1 MSNFFWPA
9 SGSGATPSQ
18 IEAAIDAAL
27 ASFFPTDVLDQIY
40 HANSVNNVTTSFT
53 EVGGAGQGTIP
64 AGTKK
69 IQVSSTTGKPLQFG
83 IGANA
88 GAAVAKFN
96 IVAGGGPIEFPV
108 QFAAADILCVLNL
121 DTGTISTG
129 NFVINFLG

>member
-1 MSNFFWPA
+1 MAQYIRFPA
-9 SGSGATPSQ
+9 TTGATPVE

-27 ASFFPTDVLDQIY
+27 AAFFPTNVIGQIY
-40 HANSVNNVTTSFT
+40 HAAATNNITTSFT

-69 IQVSSTTGKPLQFG
+69 IQVSSTVGKPLQFG

-108 QFAAADILCVLNL
+108 QFAAADILCVKNL
-121 DTGTISTG
+121 DAGTISTG

>member
-1 MSNFFWPA
+1 MAQFVWPVTGGA
-9 SGSGATPSQ
+9 SQAQ

-27 ASFFPTDVLDQIY
+27 AAFFPTDVLGQIY
-40 HANSVNNVTTSFT
+40 HAASTNNITGAFT
-53 EVGGAGQGTIP
+53 EVGGAGNGTIP

-69 IQVSSTTGKPLQFG
+69 IQVSSTIGQPLQFG

-108 QFAAADILCVLNL
+108 QFATNDILCVLSL
-121 DTGTISTG
+121 GTQPISTG

>member
-1 MSNFFWPA
+1 MANFFWPT
-9 SGSGATPSQ
+9 SSGASQ
-18 IEAAIDAAL
+18 AQIQAAIDAAL
-27 ASFFPTDVLDQIY
+27 AAFFPTDVVDQIY
-40 HANSVNNVTTSFT
+40 HAASVNNITTSFT
-53 EVGGAGQGTIP
+53 EVGGAGNGAIP

-69 IQVSSTTGKPLQFG
+69 IQISSTIGQPLQFG

-108 QFAAADILCVLNL
+108 QFVAADILCVLSL
-121 DTGTISTG
+121 GTQPISTG